1 MRFLAEFFSNV
12 CPKHMTVMSVS
23 IIFGSRSWDDQA
35 IKGFC
40 DSFTREKGSSRYLPS
55 TFFGP
60 GDYSGKGGV
69 GPKEF
74 REG

>member
-35 IKGFC
+35 LEGFYNL
-40 DSFTREKGSSRYLPS
+40 FTREKGSSRHSPS
-55 TFFGP
+55 TFTL
-60 GDYSGKGGV
+60 DSGIV
-69 GPKEF
+69 LVKE
-74 REG
+74 ES